1 MKMTTE
7 DVEPLLEA
15 SERLVAETDL
25 NFRRYLCEKIDWKDR
40 LICIKGPKGTGK
52 TTLIL
57 QHLKE
62 TFGAGSDKAVYLA
75 LDHLWFASHEV
86 LPVIDWLYANG
97 YTHVFLDEVHHAEK
111 WQLLVKTI
119 CLEFTHF

>member
-25 NFRRYLCEKIDWKDR
+25 NFWRYLCEKIDWKDR

-52 TTLIL
+52 TFKQIADIPDSYVVNDDVEVGVGGKIPLWL
-57 QHLKE
+57 
-62 TFGAGSDKAVYLA
+62 FGFV
-75 LDHLWFASHEV
+75 
-86 LPVIDWLYANG
+86 
-97 YTHVFLDEVHHAEK
+97 
-111 WQLLVKTI
+111 
-119 CLEFTHF
+119 C

>member
-25 NFRRYLCEKIDWKDR
+25 NFWRYLCEKIDREDR

-52 TTLIL
+52 TFKQITDISDSYVVNDDV
-57 QHLKE
+57 E
-62 TFGAGSDKAVYLA
+62 TGAGNKIP
-75 LDHLWFASHEV
+75 LWLFGF
-86 LPVIDWLYANG
+86 LY
-97 YTHVFLDEVHHAEK
+97 
-111 WQLLVKTI
+111 
-119 CLEFTHF
+119 

>member
-1 MKMTTE
+1 MKMTTEKMTTE

-52 TTLIL
+52 TFKQIADIPDSYVVNDDVEVGVGGKIPLWL
-57 QHLKE
+57 
-62 TFGAGSDKAVYLA
+62 FG
-75 LDHLWFASHEV
+75 F
-86 LPVIDWLYANG
+86 LY
-97 YTHVFLDEVHHAEK
+97 
-111 WQLLVKTI
+111 
-119 CLEFTHF
+119 